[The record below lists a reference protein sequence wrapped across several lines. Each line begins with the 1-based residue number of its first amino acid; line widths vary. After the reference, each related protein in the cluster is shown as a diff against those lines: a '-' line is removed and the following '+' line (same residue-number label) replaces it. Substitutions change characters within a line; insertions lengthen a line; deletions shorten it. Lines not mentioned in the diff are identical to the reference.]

1 MKSPLTQTGPLTQAN
16 TLTQTGPLI
25 KTNTLTQTGPL
36 TQANTMTQVNTLTQA
51 GPLTQADT
59 LIKADTLTQTGPL
72 IKTNTMTQVDTMTQT
87 NTPTQADTLTQADTM
102 SNKLTANSSTTPSLG
117 INNSNSIQENNNTI
131 SILVPGSESIIINV
145 KDPEIDEKTN
155 QLRKI
160 GFFIFAFI
168 SIPFIICNF
177 YFAATD
183 TSCVH
188 QTTPDFKLPYS
199 TILIVDAVLTIA
211 FLLGIVVIRDK
222 YLGMFLFVMYQI
234 FVSIWTIILCI
245 VFFSFMNIGKDCS
258 RPVYTYILTT
268 LILKL
273 IGQLNLICQSS
284 KKD

>member
-1 MKSPLTQTGPLTQAN
+1 
-16 TLTQTGPLI
+16 
-25 KTNTLTQTGPL
+25 
-36 TQANTMTQVNTLTQA
+36 
-51 GPLTQADT
+51 
-59 LIKADTLTQTGPL
+59 
-72 IKTNTMTQVDTMTQT
+72 
-87 NTPTQADTLTQADTM
+87 M

-117 INNSNSIQENNNTI
+117 INNSNYIQENNDTI
-131 SILVPGSESIIINV
+131 SILVPGSESIINI
-145 KDPEIDEKTN
+145 KDQDEKTN

-177 YFAATD
+177 YFALTD
-183 TSCVH
+183 TFCVN
-188 QTTPDFKLPYS
+188 QATSDFNLPYS
-199 TILIVDAVLTIA
+199 VIMITDAVLTIA

-234 FVSIWTIILCI
+234 FVSIWTIISCI

-273 IGQLNLICQSS
+273 IGQLNLICQSP